1 MAAQKKGLG
10 RGLEALLAD
19 NAIEEVTQASEVG
32 KLKIYEIEPNRN
44 QPRRSFDATALE
56 ELAASIGEHGLI
68 QPIVVRKKDNG
79 YYEIVAGERRW
90 RASKMAGLGEVPVV
104 IKELS
109 DKDAAF
115 LSMVENLQREDL
127 NPVEEAKG
135 YKALIDN
142 FGLTQEEAASKV
154 GKSRANVTNILR
166 LLKLPAGILELVE
179 SGRLSYG
186 HARALLPLVAALGDE
201 EATIQ
206 AKKVVDRQLSV
217 RETEIHVKTLCTP
230 DAKKDETEDKVKRS
244 YYNELERRASE
255 RFGRRI
261 KLNENTLS
269 IPYKD
274 SDDLELLLSS
284 LCGKEMFYDEA

>member
-1 MAAQKKGLG
+1 MAVQKKGLG

-19 NAIEEVTQASEVG
+19 NATDSILESGEAG

-44 QPRRSFDATALE
+44 QPRRSFDTTALE
-56 ELAASIGEHGLI
+56 ELALSIGEHGLI

-79 YYEIVAGERRW
+79 YYEIIAGERRW
-90 RASKMAGLGEVPVV
+90 RAAKMAGLTEVPVV
-104 IKELS
+104 VKELS
-109 DKDAAF
+109 DRDAAF

-135 YKALIDN
+135 YRALIDN
-142 FGLTQEEAASKV
+142 YGITQEEAAAKV

-166 LLKLPAGILELVE
+166 LLKLPSGVLELVE
-179 SGRLSYG
+179 NGRLSYG
-186 HARALLPLVAALGDE
+186 HARALIPLAALIG
-201 EATIQ
+201 EAELIAQ
-206 AKKVVDRQLSV
+206 AKRIAEKQLSV
-217 RETEIHVKTLCTP
+217 RETEHLVKLISSP
-230 DAKKDETEDKVKRS
+230 KKIDEKADKVKRS
-244 YYNELERRASE
+244 YFNELERKASE

-261 KLNENTLS
+261 KLSGNTLS